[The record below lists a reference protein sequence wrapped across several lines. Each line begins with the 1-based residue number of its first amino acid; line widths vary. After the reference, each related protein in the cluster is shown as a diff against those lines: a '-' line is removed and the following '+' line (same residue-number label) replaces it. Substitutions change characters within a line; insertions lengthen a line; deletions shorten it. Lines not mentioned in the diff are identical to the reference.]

1 MRAQIQMELVDGRV
15 IRSNKHDIDDWE
27 SAVQSL
33 HDFVK
38 GNNSV
43 HLATSNGTV
52 ITNTSQIRMVR
63 LVPDPDGDP
72 DMTAQEQRIDRLV
85 EIGKKAIR
93 PDEVK
98 APPHGLVGAVLWAI
112 LDSEEGRA
120 ELLGALQQPR
130 QLTLDDYGEDSR

>member
-15 IRSNKHDIDDWE
+15 IRSNKHDIDGWE

-52 ITNTSQIRMVR
+52 ITNASQIRMVR
-63 LVPDPDGDP
+63 LVPDPDDDP
-72 DMTAQEQRIDRLV
+72 DMTAQEQWIDRLA
-85 EIGKKAIR
+85 EIGEKAIR
-93 PDEVK
+93 SDEVNV
-98 APPHGLVGAVLWAI
+98 PPHGLVTAALWHI
-112 LDSEEGRA
+112 FDTEEGRR
-120 ELLGALQQPR
+120 LW
-130 QLTLDDYGEDSR
+130 GERPD